1 MTLKQKMIL
10 LAIVPLV
17 LSMASVTGMII
28 MKSRALVDAE
38 VGALERHAL
47 NAKKAELKNYMALA
61 LTAIDHIYQ
70 NAGPDDAEAKEKVR
84 SILKELRYGQDGY
97 FFIYDR
103 NGVNIVHPKQAFRE
117 GGRWLDLKDVHG
129 VPVVKPMLDK
139 ALAGGGFHRYTWEV
153 PTTGQVTDKISYS
166 VMLDRWGWMV
176 GTGIYIDDVLRESDR
191 IREDVSA
198 NILEMAVGMAVITF
212 AGIVMVFAS
221 GVAVNLGERRL
232 ADRKLKDLTRR
243 IVEFQEEERAR
254 VSRELH
260 DSISQILVSVKYAQE
275 LAMDRVRE
283 GADDALGPLEKGQ
296 EALRQAISEVRRI
309 SRDLRPSLLDDLG
322 LSQAL
327 QALAREFGERTG
339 LRMTIRVAEDQ
350 DTLSPEAQ
358 TTLYRVAQ
366 EALTNIE
373 RHAQARRVSL
383 HLRHDREGMHLRIED
398 DGRGFDSVEI
408 SDRTRPGQ
416 GIGLRNMAERMQF
429 HDGSLQVIS
438 SPGGGTKVRASLP
451 PTNRVLDQGDM
462 SFNRD
467 AHRETERE

>member
-17 LSMASVTGMII
+17 LSMASVTGMVI
-28 MKSRALVDAE
+28 MKSKALVNAE

-47 NAKKAELKNYMALA
+47 TAKKEELKNYMALA
-61 LTAIDHIYQ
+61 LTAIGHIYQ
-70 NAGPDDAEAKEKVR
+70 DAGPDDITAKDQVRKV
-84 SILKELRYGQDGY
+84 LNGLRYGQDGY
-97 FFIYDR
+97 FFVYDKA
-103 NGVNIVHPKQAFRE
+103 GVNIVHPEQAFRV
-117 GGRWLDLKDVHG
+117 GRSWLDLKDVNG
-129 VPVVKPMLDK
+129 VPVVKPMLDN
-139 ALAGGGFHRYTWEV
+139 ALAGGGFHRYAWEV
-153 PTTGQVTDKISYS
+153 PTTRKIAEKMSYS
-166 VMLDRWGWMV
+166 VMLDHWGWML
-176 GTGIYIDDVLRESDR
+176 GTGIYIDDVLKESDR
-191 IREDVSA
+191 IREDISV
-198 NILEMAVGMAVITF
+198 NILETAVGMAVITF
-212 AGIVMVFAS
+212 AGILMVFVS
-221 GVAVNLGERRL
+221 GVVVNLGERRL

-260 DSISQILVSVKYAQE
+260 DSISQILVSVKYALE

-283 GADDALGPLEKGQ
+283 GAGDALVPLEKGQ
-296 EALRQAISEVRRI
+296 ESLRQAINEVRRI

-327 QALAREFGERTG
+327 QSLAREFGDRTG
-339 LRMTIRVAEDQ
+339 LRMTIRVAEDR
-350 DTLSPEAQ
+350 DTLSREAQ

-373 RHAQARRVSL
+373 RHAQARRVTL
-383 HLRHDREGMHLRIED
+383 HLRHDREGVHLRVED
-398 DGRGFDSVEI
+398 DGRGFDAAEI

-451 PTNRVLDQGDM
+451 PTNRVLDRGEPP
-462 SFNRD
+462 SNRET
-467 AHRETERE
+467 HRET